1 MNWCCS
7 VVNLISGHILGGGTA
22 PSLTKLE
29 QPQRCELSPVVDK
42 ISRREQGADVLRL
55 VVCINNKDMANKRKS
70 LDLKTKL
77 EILMEVQ
84 RGVITKTKIAEKFGI
99 SKSTLSTII
108 AQGDKIIAALVSSS
122 ASTSSKKLRGAA
134 HDIVDSELL
143 Q

>member
-1 MNWCCS
+1 
-7 VVNLISGHILGGGTA
+7 
-22 PSLTKLE
+22 
-29 QPQRCELSPVVDK
+29 
-42 ISRREQGADVLRL
+42 VLRL